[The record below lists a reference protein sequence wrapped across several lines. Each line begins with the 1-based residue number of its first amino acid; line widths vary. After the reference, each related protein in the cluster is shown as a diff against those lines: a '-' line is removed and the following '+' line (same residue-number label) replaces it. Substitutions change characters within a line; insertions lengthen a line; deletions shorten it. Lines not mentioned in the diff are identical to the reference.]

1 MVQND
6 CIIVYDTD
14 VVAINRSKKEN
25 QSDSIIYKDNEGD
38 LHTIELDMCAK
49 NYSELAGYESNCVG
63 GRKIDEYYILLYTSG
78 LLTKIVFSKF
88 FVFRPTRFLGLSG
101 TRNARFLKFIS
112 LLNET
117 KYRTRDLS

>member
-25 QSDSIIYKDNEGD
+25 ESDSIIYKDNEGD
-38 LHTIELDMCAK
+38 LHTIELDVCAK
-49 NYSELAGYESNCVG
+49 NYAELAGHESNCVG
-63 GRKIDEYYILLYTSG
+63 GRKIDENYILLYTSG
-78 LLTKIVFSKF
+78 LLTKIVFKKF
-88 FVFRPTRFLGLSG
+88 FVFYPTHFIGLFG
-101 TRNARFLKFIS
+101 TRNARFHKFVS

-117 KYRTRDLS
+117 KYRTWDLS

>member
-14 VVAINRSKKEN
+14 VIAINRSKKEN
-25 QSDSIIYKDNEGD
+25 TSDSIIYKDNKGD
-38 LHTIELDMCAK
+38 LHTIELDVCSN
-49 NYSELAGYESNCVG
+49 NYSELTGQRNNCVG

-88 FVFRPTRFLGLSG
+88 YVFRPTRFIGLSG